1 MGTKP
6 SAANGDN
13 QIVIGATADTGT
25 LPITGKGNATGF
37 INPTGGGVFQGN
49 NSSTWSTTSDI
60 RIKKNITDN
69 SVGLNKVKQIQV
81 RNFEYKLPEEISD
94 GLSETDAIDMIGT
107 QVGVIAQEIETI
119 FPDFITEESTGC
131 KTVNHDNLTW
141 YLVNSVKELLT
152 KIEAA
157 ETRITTLEG

>member
-6 SAANGDN
+6 SAADGTA
-13 QIVIGATADTGT
+13 QIVIGATPNTSN
-25 LPITGKGNATGF
+25 LPITGKGNSTGF
-37 INPTGGGVFQGN
+37 INPQLGGTFQGN
-49 NSSTWSTTSDI
+49 NFATWSQTSDI
-60 RIKKNITDN
+60 RIKKNVTDN
-69 SVGLNKVKQIQV
+69 SVGLDKVKQIQV

-94 GLSETDAIDMIGT
+94 GLAASDAIQITGT

-119 FPDFITEESTGC
+119 FPDFITDESTGC